1 MEAIALE
8 MDKNG
13 LYWIKWQVGLTKGI
27 RRDLPGGNREMVRG
41 GVRDENHSDFSFI
54 LVSIV
59 SSSSLGT

>member
-13 LYWIKWQVGLTKGI
+13 PYWKKWQVGLTKGI
-27 RRDLPGGNREMVRG
+27 RRDLLGGNREMVRG
-41 GVRDENHSDFSFI
+41 GVRDENHSDFSFV

>member
-1 MEAIALE
+1 MTGGFN
-8 MDKNG
+8 K
-13 LYWIKWQVGLTKGI
+13 
-27 RRDLPGGNREMVRG
+27 RDSQDLLGRNRKMVRG

>member
-1 MEAIALE
+1 M
-8 MDKNG
+8 
-13 LYWIKWQVGLTKGI
+13 GLTKGI
-27 RRDLPGGNREMVRG
+27 RRDLPGGNREMVKG